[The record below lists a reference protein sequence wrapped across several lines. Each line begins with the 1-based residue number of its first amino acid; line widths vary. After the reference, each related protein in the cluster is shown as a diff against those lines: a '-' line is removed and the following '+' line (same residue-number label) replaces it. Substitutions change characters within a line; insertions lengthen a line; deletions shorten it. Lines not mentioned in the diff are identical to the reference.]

1 MELMTLDDVG
11 LALNVARST
20 VYRMVRDGVL
30 PQPRRM
36 GNFRQGYWVRSEFEK
51 ACRKQMR

>member
-1 MELMTLDDVG
+1 MELMTIADVCSTLRVG
-11 LALNVARST
+11 RST
-20 VYRMVRDGVL
+20 VYRMVRDGIL

-36 GNFRQGYWVRSEFEK
+36 GNFRQSYWLRSEFEK

>member
-1 MELMTLDDVG
+1 MELMTIADIC
-11 LALNVARST
+11 LALNVGRST

-36 GNFRQGYWVRSEFEK
+36 GNFRQGYWVRSELEK
-51 ACRKQMR
+51 AFRRQMR

>member
-1 MELMTLDDVG
+1 MELMTLADVCLELKVG
-11 LALNVARST
+11 RST

-30 PQPRRM
+30 PQPRRI